1 MPITLLQAAPAGNP
15 FLGFLPMIAIFAIF
29 YFFIIRPQQKRDRD
43 RKALIAEVKKGD
55 KIITVGGIHAT
66 VAQVDDSTVL
76 AQVDPSVKIRIEKS
90 AIGQIVAA

>member
-1 MPITLLQAAPAGNP
+1 MPITLLQAAPPGNP

-55 KIITVGGIHAT
+55 KIITAGGIHAT

-90 AIGQIVAA
+90 AIGQIVKT